1 MMKKITIQRMAAMLT
16 ASALLLMMAACGN
29 SPAKEET
36 PRQESP
42 STDSTAQEN
51 GGEAE
56 FVLKYADIS
65 SAEHPKT
72 W

>member
-36 PRQESP
+36 PLHGQHG
-42 STDSTAQEN
+42 T
-51 GGEAE
+51 GEWRRSRVRAE
-56 FVLKYADIS
+56 IRGYQLG
-65 SAEHPKT
+65 
-72 W
+72 